1 MVTAKATHGLVPSFG
16 ITHIDHTLDCI
27 APIGRTVRDT
37 AHLLEVI
44 AGPDWRDPQ
53 WVRGEL
59 NTEAYSEAE
68 AEGVSGLSIGIVE
81 ESCSENCTAAVL
93 AGVDRAARA
102 LEEAGA
108 TVSRIAIPLWAHAFT
123 IFQPYIACLIAD
135 MFRSENIGYGHLG
148 MVDVS
153 VVRSMGWS
161 RVAESLQIAK
171 QLKCWVMCERYLH
184 DTYANEPFARLQN
197 LRLLVRETISDA
209 LRSHDLLMTPTIPVT
224 APRLLDNGR
233 SVIRDD
239 LHANVR
245 ESAVQHIAFELVL
258 NPGTPVPS
266 GTDGDGLPTAVQL
279 VAAHFDE
286 RTAFRAAFELERAIG
301 PFVPNPPSLTASP
314 AGDIGS
320 GNRP

>member
-1 MVTAKATHGLVPSFG
+1 M
-16 ITHIDHTLDCI
+16 
-27 APIGRTVRDT
+27 
-37 AHLLEVI
+37 
-44 AGPDWRDPQ
+44 
-53 WVRGEL
+53 
-59 NTEAYSEAE
+59 
-68 AEGVSGLSIGIVE
+68 SGLSIGIVE

-224 APRLLDNGR
+224 APRLLDGDQSFATISTR
-233 SVIRDD
+233 T
-239 LHANVR
+239 
-245 ESAVQHIAFELVL
+245 SASLPYNTSPL
-258 NPGTPVPS
+258 NLSGHPALSVPS

-314 AGDIGS
+314 AGDIGT

>member
-1 MVTAKATHGLVPSFG
+1 MPSFG

-59 NTEAYSEAE
+59 KTEAYSGAE

-224 APRLLDNGR
+224 APRLLDGDQSFATISTR
-233 SVIRDD
+233 T
-239 LHANVR
+239 
-245 ESAVQHIAFELVL
+245 SASLPYNTSPL
-258 NPGTPVPS
+258 NLSGHPALSVPS

-314 AGDIGS
+314 AGDIGT